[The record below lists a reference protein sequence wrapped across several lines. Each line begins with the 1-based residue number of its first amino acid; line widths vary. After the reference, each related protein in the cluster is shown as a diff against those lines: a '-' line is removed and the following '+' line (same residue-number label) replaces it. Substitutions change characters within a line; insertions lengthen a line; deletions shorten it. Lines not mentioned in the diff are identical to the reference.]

1 MAVALLLPACAS
13 TSYYGAPTLYE
24 SQRNLYTIR
33 EGESLY
39 GIAWRYDLNYKDVAS
54 WNNIQAPYTIYPGQ
68 RISLNPP
75 PTVARAETLES
86 QSPLFPLAAPTPPA
100 SRAQTSPLPSTQDV
114 HATPVTS
121 RPDFSPS
128 TPAPTPLE
136 TTISSWQ
143 WPLQGQII
151 DAFSP
156 AGSKK
161 GIDIAGNPGEP
172 ILAASSGKVVY
183 SGGGLVGYGQLII
196 IKHDQNFLSA
206 YGHNRKLLVK
216 EGEQVRV
223 GQSIA
228 ELGSTGTNRA
238 MLHFEIRRDGT
249 PVDPLQY
256 LPPR

>member
-1 MAVALLLPACAS
+1 
-13 TSYYGAPTLYE
+13 
-24 SQRNLYTIR
+24 
-33 EGESLY
+33 
-39 GIAWRYDLNYKDVAS
+39 
-54 WNNIQAPYTIYPGQ
+54 
-68 RISLNPP
+68 
-75 PTVARAETLES
+75 
-86 QSPLFPLAAPTPPA
+86 
-100 SRAQTSPLPSTQDV
+100 V

-121 RPDFSPS
+121 RQYFPPS

-136 TTISSWQ
+136 TTISGWQ

-161 GIDIAGNPGEP
+161 GIDIAGNPGES

-206 YGHNRKLLVK
+206 YAHNRKLLVK

-223 GQSIA
+223 GQTIA

-238 MLHFEIRRDGT
+238 MLHFEIRQDGT